1 MAILI
6 DPPLWPAHGTMWSH
20 LVSDASHAELHVFA
34 RGLGV
39 PRRGF
44 DLDHYDVPA
53 HLHAPAIAAGAEPVT
68 TRVLLVRL
76 RAAGLRVRPVDRH
89 LAARHQREDFL
100 RAEWTTAGARVGAP
114 DPPAWRALGEDLLR
128 RWSEPHRRYHDL
140 VHLQDVLLALDQ
152 LSDDVAPASGGPPA
166 STPPTTIPSAVVL
179 AAFFHDAVYD
189 AVPGRDE
196 RRSAALA
203 QRELTAAGLPAA
215 LAEDV
220 ARLVL
225 TTAPASGADSRCD
238 AVDDDAARPHDAA
251 LLRDADLAI
260 LAAGP
265 KRYAAYAAA
274 VRAEYAHVPEADFRR
289 GRAAILQGF
298 LDLPWIFATAAGRE
312 RWEVRARDNVA
323 REVAEL
329 AGWPHVHNE
338 R

>member
-6 DPPLWPAHGTMWSH
+6 DPPLWPAHGTVWSH

-53 HLHAPAIAAGAEPVT
+53 HLHAPAIAAGAEPVP

-76 RAAGLRVRPVDRH
+76 RAAGLRVRHADRH
-89 LAARHQREDFL
+89 LAARHQREEFL
-100 RAEWTTAGARVGAP
+100 RAEWATAGGRVGAP
-114 DPPAWRALGEDLLR
+114 DPAAWRALGEDLLS

-140 VHLQDVLLALDQ
+140 VHLHDVLLALDQ
-152 LSDDVAPASGGPPA
+152 LAADVPP
-166 STPPTTIPSAVVL
+166 AVVL
-179 AAFFHDAVYD
+179 AAFLHDAVYD
-189 AVPGRDE
+189 GVPGRDE
-196 RRSAALA
+196 RRSADLA
-203 QRELTAAGLPAA
+203 RRELSAAGLPAA
-215 LAEDV
+215 LAEEV

-225 TTAPASGADSRCD
+225 TTLPAGGADSRRD
-238 AVDDDAARPHDAA
+238 GIAKAAALRHDAA
-251 LLRDADLAI
+251 LLHDADLAI

-274 VRAEYAHVPEADFRR
+274 VRAEYAHVPEGDFRR

-312 RWEVRARDNVA
+312 RWEARARDNVA

-329 AGWPHVHNE
+329 AGWPHVHNG

>member
-1 MAILI
+1 M
-6 DPPLWPAHGTMWSH
+6 GRTR
-20 LVSDASHAELHVFA
+20 LVVCQ
-34 RGLGV
+34 
-39 PRRGF
+39 RRGDSVEQF
-44 DLDHYDVPA
+44 PVQ
-53 HLHAPAIAAGAEPVT
+53 AI
-68 TRVLLVRL
+68 
-76 RAAGLRVRPVDRH
+76 D
-89 LAARHQREDFL
+89 
-100 RAEWTTAGARVGAP
+100 
-114 DPPAWRALGEDLLR
+114 
-128 RWSEPHRRYHDL
+128 
-140 VHLQDVLLALDQ
+140 
-152 LSDDVAPASGGPPA
+152 
-166 STPPTTIPSAVVL
+166 
-179 AAFFHDAVYD
+179 
-189 AVPGRDE
+189 
-196 RRSAALA
+196 
-203 QRELTAAGLPAA
+203 
-215 LAEDV
+215 DV